1 MLAGRLL
8 GNRGE
13 IELSRTELGLTL
25 YCRIAALLLSTLRL
39 GVTLGASHSAAESC
53 VVSHRHAQDLGNRVK
68 YQIDAPSLWMATQ
81 ASIFLP
87 FLMGRTRQCM
97 MNGVPSFL

>member
-1 MLAGRLL
+1 VLAGRLL

-25 YCRIAALLLSTLRL
+25 NSRSATLELSALRL
-39 GVTLGASHSAAESC
+39 GITLGASHSAAESC

-87 FLMGRTRQCM
+87 FLMGSTRQYM

>member
-25 YCRIAALLLSTLRL
+25 NSRSATLELSALRL
-39 GVTLGASHSAAESC
+39 GITLGASHSAAESC
-53 VVSHRHAQDLGNRVK
+53 VVSH
-68 YQIDAPSLWMATQ
+68 
-81 ASIFLP
+81 
-87 FLMGRTRQCM
+87 
-97 MNGVPSFL
+97 

>member
-25 YCRIAALLLSTLRL
+25 NSRSATLELSALRL
-39 GVTLGASHSAAESC
+39 GITLGAYHTPTESC
-53 VVSHRHAQDLGNRVK
+53 VVSHLVLSKKWTAIIALIEKLSQK
-68 YQIDAPSLWMATQ
+68 
-81 ASIFLP
+81 
-87 FLMGRTRQCM
+87 
-97 MNGVPSFL
+97 

>member
-25 YCRIAALLLSTLRL
+25 NSRSATLELSALRL
-39 GVTLGASHSAAESC
+39 GITLGASHSAESC

-87 FLMGRTRQCM
+87 FLMGSTRQYM

>member
-1 MLAGRLL
+1 VQ
-8 GNRGE
+8 
-13 IELSRTELGLTL
+13 LSRAALGLTL
-25 YCRIAALLLSTLRL
+25 DSRSATLAPSTLRL
-39 GVTLGASHSAAESC
+39 VIALGASPSATESY

-87 FLMGRTRQCM
+87 FLMGSTRQYM